1 MDKLKLAKVLA
12 TSYHSGQKDRG
23 GVDYVN
29 HPIWVSN
36 HCKSKTAKIVGLLH
50 DIIED
55 TPCTYEILKNL
66 GFGKKVIAAL
76 TAVTH
81 IKSMPYDKYI
91 DICRCNKIARE
102 VKFWDMVHNID
113 LSRIPNPTQKDI
125 DNRHK
130 YIRFAIKLE
139 RTKYQY
145 LVMDKIVSMSNDG

>member
-23 GVDYVN
+23 GADYVN
-29 HPIWVSN
+29 HPIWVSS

-66 GFGKKVIAAL
+66 GFAKKVIAAL

-91 DICRCNKIARE
+91 DICMTDKIARE
-102 VKFWDMVHNID
+102 VKFWDMVHNCD
-113 LSRIPNPTQKDI
+113 LSRIANPTQKDI
-125 DNRHK
+125 DNRYK

-145 LVMDKIVSMSNDG
+145 LVMDKIVAGSNK

>member
-1 MDKLKLAKVLA
+1 MNKLKLAKVLA
-12 TSYHSGQKDRG
+12 TSYHNGQKDRG

-29 HPIWVSN
+29 HTIWVSN
-36 HCKSKTAKIVGLLH
+36 HCKGRTAKIVGMLH

-91 DICRCNKIARE
+91 DICMCNKVARK
-102 VKFWDMVHNID
+102 VKFWDMIHNSD
-113 LSRIPNPTQKDI
+113 LSRIPNDNLTGKDI
-125 DNRHK
+125 NNHAKYLKFANILAHTNREK
-130 YIRFAIKLE
+130 LAINS
-139 RTKYQY
+139 
-145 LVMDKIVSMSNDG
+145 INGN

>member
-29 HPIWVSN
+29 HPIWVSD

-91 DICRCNKIARE
+91 DICMCNKVARE

-145 LVMDKIVSMSNDG
+145 LVMDKIVSMGNDG